1 MFTEY
6 LKSEAKFSTKS
17 QHHTH
22 FQFCVSH
29 NAFPSST
36 FKSFFHCNQPLS
48 VSPPQRVQRCGREV
62 DADPVEAEALQAWT
76 HLRGLHPWLSFG
88 GVCRHGRHRRLSCR
102 KFRVHASS
110 WTRHHHPIT
119 LEQMLAHCRAVA
131 RGAKRPLLVGDLP
144 FGTYESSSNQVYR
157 DFNLVIWFHCNSEN
171 SFNILRLRTNLLKNL
186 DENMNNFTSMR
197 CMIRYVQTLSCIWL
211 ALSTSYLWV
220 PKN

>member
-1 MFTEY
+1 M
-6 LKSEAKFSTKS
+6 
-17 QHHTH
+17 H
-22 FQFCVSH
+22 FLVALSR
-29 NAFPSST
+29 ASST
-36 FKSFFHCNQPLS
+36 VTNHCLRHLRSTCNVAAEKVTLTRLKQKHRKQEPITVVSTHDYPSAVHVDVAGIDVCHVGDS
-48 VSPPQRVQRCGREV
+48 VSMVI
-62 DADPVEAEALQAWT
+62 
-76 HLRGLHPWLSFG
+76 
-88 GVCRHGRHRRLSCR
+88 HGHD
-102 KFRVHASS
+102 
-110 WTRHHHPIT
+110 TTIPIT